1 MKKICFVTTIAAS
14 LRTFLLKQAEALH
27 NTGEYE
33 VYFISNPDPQ
43 IEKEFPKY
51 VKFYPIQMKRG
62 VGIDGLYVIPKLVR
76 IFRKERF
83 DIVQYFTPNASFYA
97 STAARIAGIPCRIYS
112 QWGILY
118 VGFKGIK
125 RKTFKY
131 IEKRVCRNSTVIEVE
146 NRANLEFSHKER
158 LYPDDKGYVIWN
170 GSASGV
176 SLDKYDIEKKD
187 EWRSTIRNMQDI
199 DDNQFVFGFTGR
211 VTRDK
216 GVNELLKAFDSLQK
230 KCPNAILMIVGATSD
245 VNTRSLNHDLF
256 EKAKANNKIRFV
268 GRKSDPERYYAA
280 MDCYVM
286 PSYRE
291 GFGMTIIEAESM
303 ELPVL
308 VSDITGH
315 KDTMVPHV
323 TGYCFDAYDDIEL
336 ARLMEKM
343 YFDRQLCFKMGK
355 AARKYVVENY
365 DQEIL
370 MEKIVECRQN
380 VTIK

>member
-187 EWRSTIRNMQDI
+187 EWRSTIRI
-199 DDNQFVFGFTGR
+199 CR
-211 VTRDK
+211 
-216 GVNELLKAFDSLQK
+216 
-230 KCPNAILMIVGATSD
+230 ILMITS
-245 VNTRSLNHDLF
+245 L
-256 EKAKANNKIRFV
+256 
-268 GRKSDPERYYAA
+268 
-280 MDCYVM
+280 C
-286 PSYRE
+286 
-291 GFGMTIIEAESM
+291 
-303 ELPVL
+303 
-308 VSDITGH
+308 
-315 KDTMVPHV
+315 
-323 TGYCFDAYDDIEL
+323 L
-336 ARLMEKM
+336 AL
-343 YFDRQLCFKMGK
+343 Q
-355 AARKYVVENY
+355 VE
-365 DQEIL
+365 
-370 MEKIVECRQN
+370 
-380 VTIK
+380 